1 MEEIF
6 EWDKE
11 KNKKLIKERDISFEA
26 IIAHIEAGDLLAT
39 IPGRGKYLHQKQF
52 IVMVD
57 NYVYIVPFV
66 ENNERVFL
74 KTIIPSRQ
82 MTKRYLLGGD
92 PNEEI

>member
-1 MEEIF
+1 MREIF

-11 KNKKLIKERDISFEA
+11 KNKKLIREREISFETV
-26 IIAHIEAGDLLAT
+26 IAHMESGGLLA
-39 IPGRGKYLHQKQF
+39 IVPDKGKFLHQKQF
-52 IVMVD
+52 IIAVN

-82 MTKRYLLGGD
+82 MTKRYLLGGN